1 MNKITN
7 KELLTLNDLTNLQWQ
22 HVLLTNNEST
32 ESLDNKNSITYN
44 LKQLLT
50 PESFIR
56 EDKEGNF
63 IGYPYMKTVKQK
75 DSFSDEEK
83 EKGLTEMRKNAP
95 VVMNYLEECDKGSK
109 EGDFLKDWEVIYGA
123 DSYDIITGYID
134 NLKEQLLKV
143 NPLADMSSFEYPTR
157 EEILS
162 QKRMTQFIEFSF
174 GVFSKVMNVV
184 VWYGVN
190 PNKFMNG
197 DVPKSLMENVKT
209 AIFKDTQKPLFR
221 SLGDA
226 TGSLPLSI
234 IAHGSTRNTK
244 KLLDNLKL
252 FKTFGGRGL
261 KNYKENTG
269 KTIELDGIEEGYIT
283 ISERFDYSNYF
294 VIGMIARAIGESEAE
309 T

>member
-1 MNKITN
+1 MISK
-7 KELLTLNDLTNLQWQ
+7 KELLTFSDSTNLEWQ
-22 HVLLTNNEST
+22 FGRIDLDESNNYP
-32 ESLDNKNSITYN
+32 KFI
-44 LKQLLT
+44 KKLT
-50 PESFIR
+50 PESFIKVI
-56 EDKEGNF
+56 EDE
-63 IGYPYMKTVKQK
+63 KTGRYI
-75 DSFSDEEK
+75 EK
-83 EKGLTEMRKNAP
+83 VVYGDFDISSGQSLTPEQIEKGLTEMRKKAP

-134 NLKEQLLKV
+134 NLKEQLLKI

-162 QKRMTQFIEFSF
+162 QKRMTQLIEFSF

-209 AIFKDTQKPLFR
+209 AVFKDTQKPLFR
-221 SLGDA
+221 SLGDV

-234 IAHGSTRNTK
+234 IAHGSTRDTK

-252 FKTFGGRGL
+252 FKTFGSRGL
-261 KNYKENTG
+261 KNYKENMD
-269 KTIELDGIEEGYIT
+269 KTMELDGIEEGYIT

-294 VIGMIARAIGESEAE
+294 VVGMIARAIGESEAE